1 MKQDIP
7 YGKICFYFALL
18 SIFVLAVMPKAEELP
33 DVTKISDKLNHLVA
47 FVVLALLIDWAYP
60 QKRIPWKVA
69 LLSGYGLFI
78 ECVQYFLPYREF
90 SLLDLAV
97 DVAGIGAYFLTTRQ
111 LRGLRTED

>member
-1 MKQDIP
+1 MKQAVP

-60 QKRIPWKVA
+60 QKRLSWKVA

-97 DVAGIGAYFLTTRQ
+97 DVAGVGAYFLTTRQ
-111 LRGLRTED
+111 LRGAQD